1 MYFVDL
7 SSIAVQHKCLYYG
20 GTMHIRENPS
30 QVFIA
35 LTSVYGVNVIKDTI
49 KAPVIAKLPT
59 IPRKQISRLGPRV
72 VVYLR
77 CT

>member
-59 IPRKQISRLGPRV
+59 PRKQISRLGPRV

>member
-1 MYFVDL
+1 
-7 SSIAVQHKCLYYG
+7 
-20 GTMHIRENPS
+20 MHICENRS

-59 IPRKQISRLGPRV
+59 PRKQISRLGPRV

>member
-1 MYFVDL
+1 
-7 SSIAVQHKCLYYG
+7 
-20 GTMHIRENPS
+20 MHIRENPS

-49 KAPVIAKLPT
+49 KAPVIAKLHT
-59 IPRKQISRLGPRV
+59 PRKQISRLGPRV

>member
-1 MYFVDL
+1 MNV
-7 SSIAVQHKCLYYG
+7 C
-20 GTMHIRENPS
+20 ENRS

-49 KAPVIAKLPT
+49 KAPVIAKLHT
-59 IPRKQISRLGPRV
+59 TPRKQISRLGPRV